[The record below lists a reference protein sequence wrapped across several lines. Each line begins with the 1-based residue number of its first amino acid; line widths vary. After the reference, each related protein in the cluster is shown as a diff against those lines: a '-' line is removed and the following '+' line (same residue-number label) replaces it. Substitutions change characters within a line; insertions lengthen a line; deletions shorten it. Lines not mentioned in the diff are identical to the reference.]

1 MKLVNETDTEVFY
14 SISSPGAA
22 DCGTIKEHS
31 LVDLPGYDNTDNVV
45 VSFTPVGAKAFATTI
60 ANAGVDKGV
69 TMALAVE

>member
-14 SISSPGAA
+14 SISSPGGA

-45 VSFTPVGAKAFATTI
+45 VHFTPVGAKYFATSI
-60 ANAGVDKGV
+60 PSSGVDKSV
-69 TMALAVE
+69 TMAVAVE